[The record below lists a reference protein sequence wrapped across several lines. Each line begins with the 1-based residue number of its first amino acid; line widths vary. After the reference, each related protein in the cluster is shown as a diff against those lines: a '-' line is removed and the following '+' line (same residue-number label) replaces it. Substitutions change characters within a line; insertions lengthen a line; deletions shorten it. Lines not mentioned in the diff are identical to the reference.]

1 MSEKETY
8 TAISLRGG
16 ESVTGYYVFS
26 RGLHYILEPYN
37 DNGYD
42 ERWETSEWILVDGK
56 TLVNSRVKELENA
69 LTEIK
74 DNVLVN
80 YKKDNKWYNLAY
92 NILK

>member
-1 MSEKETY
+1 MKDQF
-8 TAISLRGG
+8 TANKMQGG
-16 ESVTGYYVFS
+16 EPVTGYYVFS

-56 TLVNSRVKELENA
+56 TLVNERVKEFELA

-74 DNVLVN
+74 DKVLVN
-80 YKKDNKWYNLAY
+80 YKKDNTMYNLAY
-92 NILK
+92 NALIKK